1 MTFHADNKQIIKR
14 EMSISHQEF
23 YRLLPAALRNIEYQ
37 IDNDQISASYSSG
50 KIQISPGVEHIR
62 KIGSLV
68 LPVLH
73 VVMTFTNISSEEI
86 EQFLADFSKTY
97 QRGGG

>member
-1 MTFHADNKQIIKR
+1 MIQRFKR

-23 YRLLPAALRNIEYQ
+23 YRLLPSALRNMDYEIVNYEKIKCNYA
-37 IDNDQISASYSSG
+37 NG
-50 KIQISPGVEHIR
+50 KIEIIPGEEHKRQIA
-62 KIGSLV
+62 SLV

-73 VVMTFTNISSEEI
+73 IQFIFTEVSSDDIAYFFEV
-86 EQFLADFSKTY
+86 FSRVY

>member
-1 MTFHADNKQIIKR
+1 MTHQHEL

-23 YRLLPAALRNIEYQ
+23 YRLLPRALRNLDYQ
-37 IDNDQISASYSSG
+37 IANNEINLSYINGSIRIQA
-50 KIQISPGVEHIR
+50 KIKQER
-62 KIGSLV
+62 KIASLV

-73 VVMTFTNISSEEI
+73 VSISFVDISSKEI
-86 EQFLADFSKTY
+86 EQFLIRFKRAY